1 MVEKYFNKKS
11 LQNIN
16 PDEVIVY
23 YAALVPYLDLKIQ
36 DIISKPIGIRIN
48 QGKKCNIILLPLK
61 GAKMLNF
68 SRDLFFLK
76 MLILIFK
83 ILEFM
88 KEKMKNLWKIIVNN
102 LLISIFIKKRNIMIF
117 NLLFLR
123 LKDIKKLEIVK

>member
-1 MVEKYFNKKS
+1 
-11 LQNIN
+11 
-16 PDEVIVY
+16 
-23 YAALVPYLDLKIQ
+23 
-36 DIISKPIGIRIN
+36 
-48 QGKKCNIILLPLK
+48 
-61 GAKMLNF
+61 MLNF